1 MPTLAGLTRVVHCR
15 REPYDVYIGRP
26 GPWGNP
32 FVLGRDGNREL
43 VIEKY
48 RAYLRERLAHEPGL
62 RERIVRELGGG
73 TVLGCWCAPRPCHG
87 HPLARV
93 ANGGEP

>member
-1 MPTLAGLTRVVHCR
+1 MPSPAGLTRVVHCR

-87 HPLARV
+87 HVLARV